1 MEPHIHEEDTQG
13 EELEVAEECL
23 KDPLEPPREYPL
35 SGNVLGEVPSSDTIP
50 EDAIE
55 EDIEPQP
62 TQPPELVEFQSTAVK
77 HSVDL
82 SVPRQDVVDDQTEDK
97 DLVSNSHSREGPLSQ
112 VSKTSIRSKSEGN
125 LEDTSRVSVKS
136 NISAHSSNSKK
147 SDKLSNSSK
156 TSLKSSSLKQQG
168 SGTNST
174 HSVPEA
180 TAEVDSEG
188 QTTLGEDPVESEG
201 KDVGDG
207 EEVASEE
214 KKEANDSNLVNEAGM
229 HIQVRMMK
237 CTHVHIHVCAYTHTT
252 CNDTYNS
259 CAE

>member
-13 EELEVAEECL
+13 EDLEVTEECL
-23 KDPLEPPREYPL
+23 KDPLEPPRESPL
-35 SGNVLGEVPSSDTIP
+35 SGNVQVPSSDTVP

-82 SVPRQDVVDDQTEDK
+82 SVRRQDVVDDQAEDK
-97 DLVSNSHSREGPLSQ
+97 DLVANSHSREGPLSQ

-125 LEDTSRVSVKS
+125 LEDSSRVSVKS
-136 NISAHSSNSKK
+136 NISTRSSNSKK
-147 SDKLSNSSK
+147 SDKLSNSSNA
-156 TSLKSSSLKQQG
+156 SLKSSSLKQHG
-168 SGTNST
+168 SATNST

-188 QTTLGEDPVESEG
+188 QTTLDEEPVESEG
-201 KDVGDG
+201 KDVGDD
-207 EEVASEE
+207 EVASEE
-214 KKEANDSNLVNEAGM
+214 QKEANDTDLVNEADM

-237 CTHVHIHVCAYTHTT
+237 VHAHTHTH
-252 CNDTYNS
+252 TYHIQ
-259 CAE
+259 